1 MINSLKNKLTKVN
14 KEIENILNAIMSWIV
29 NNMLKDKLDEL
40 EQVKLNLDLKINELS
55 MEKTDGE
62 EVLITEEQIRNM
74 FGRFKEFVLTRNL
87 PECKRFIGD
96 YVKEVLVYKDY
107 VEVIFNVVFS
117 FIDNEIN
124 HDLHI
129 NIDRNKVIK

>member
-1 MINSLKNKLTKVN
+1 
-14 KEIENILNAIMSWIV
+14 
-29 NNMLKDKLDEL
+29 MLKDKLDEL

-96 YVKEVLVYKDY
+96 YVKEVLVYKDH